1 MSHHSISVGRSFM
14 QINICGLARKT
25 DTRLLSNIHQPYTE
39 ALFKYIS
46 VHDNNTKNHS
56 KHINALFSE
65 SLLLINQI
73 WIANETYYKVKSNCH
88 IYYMY
93 CHCNTTHN
101 VMYICNC
108 NQTTATFYTNAQG
121 KGIWASGDLKSMTG
135 LYVCIKC
142 PLQKSQTGKNGCE

>member
-1 MSHHSISVGRSFM
+1 M

-73 WIANETYYKVKSNCH
+73 
-88 IYYMY
+88 
-93 CHCNTTHN
+93 
-101 VMYICNC
+101 
-108 NQTTATFYTNAQG
+108 
-121 KGIWASGDLKSMTG
+121 
-135 LYVCIKC
+135 
-142 PLQKSQTGKNGCE
+142 